1 MVVRLHLL
9 AHVVVL
15 VLYLHGGCAF
25 AVFCVDEVHALLHVC
40 LLLLVEV
47 HVVVADDV

>member
-1 MVVRLHLL
+1 MRLDLL

-15 VLYLHGGCAF
+15 VLHVEECRAF
-25 AVFCVDEVHALLHVC
+25 AVLLVDEVHALLHVC
-40 LLLLVEV
+40 LLLLVEA